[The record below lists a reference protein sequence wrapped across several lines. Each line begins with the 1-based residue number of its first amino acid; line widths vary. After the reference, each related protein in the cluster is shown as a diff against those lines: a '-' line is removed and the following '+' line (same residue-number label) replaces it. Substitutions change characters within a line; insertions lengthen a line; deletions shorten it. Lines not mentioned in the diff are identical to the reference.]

1 MSAFRGTRAVSVS
14 VAGMVLNRWTAV
26 DIIRDLSEI
35 SGSFILTLRDDMR
48 SSESWPYGSAGE
60 IGPLILG
67 QRVEISVHGELY
79 LVGWVED
86 VVPDA
91 AEGEAILTLSGRDLT
106 GDLADCA
113 AGPEGPV
120 EFADVTLEDLAGQLC
135 APFGISVRADV
146 DTGDPFEKATIDA
159 AETVLSAIEKHARQ
173 RGVLVTSDGVEG
185 LLLTRSG
192 RTRAPSDIEFPGYGV
207 KGSSA
212 RFSTRDRFSDY
223 FVKGQAEKAGGQR
236 APAPPLTPATTPQE
250 RVRRY
255 LAGDPASSEGG
266 SKEAAGVAILGHARD
281 AEITRWR
288 PHVAMMKS
296 KGSADGAQR
305 QAEWME
311 RVHRAR
317 GEEPGYELEG
327 WRWRGGIWRP
337 NALLHVRDT
346 FQRVDRDFLIAGV
359 DLAFDEDGGERAS
372 LRLVGPEAYDP
383 EEDAE

>member
-1 MSAFRGTRAVSVS
+1 MSAFRGTTAVSVS
-14 VAGMVLNRWTAV
+14 IAGMVLARWTAV
-26 DIIRDLSEI
+26 DIVRDLSEI
-35 SGSFILTLRDDMR
+35 SGSFILTLRDDIR
-48 SSESWPYGSAGE
+48 SRDSWPYGTPGQ
-60 IGPLILG
+60 IGPMLLS

-91 AEGEAILTLSGRDLT
+91 TEGEALLTISGRDLT

-120 EFADVTLEDLAGQLC
+120 EFANVTLEDLAGRLC
-135 APFGISVRADV
+135 EPFGISVRADV
-146 DTGDPFEKATIDA
+146 DTGEPFEKATIDA

-192 RTRAPSDIEFPGYGV
+192 QTRAPSDIVFPGTGV
-207 KGSSA
+207 KSSSA

-223 FVKGQAEKAGGQR
+223 FVKGQAEKAAGQR
-236 APAPPLTPATTPQE
+236 APAAPLTPATTPQE
-250 RVRRY
+250 RVRRF

-296 KGSADGAQR
+296 KGDADGAQK

-317 GEEPGYELEG
+317 GEEPSYELHG
-327 WRWRGGIWRP
+327 WRWQGGLWRP
-337 NALLHVRDT
+337 NALVHVADT

-359 DLAFDEDGGERAS
+359 DFSFDEDSGEIAG
-372 LRLVGPEAYDP
+372 LRMVGPEAYDP

>member
-1 MSAFRGTRAVSVS
+1 MSAFRGTTAVSAS
-14 VAGMVLNRWTAV
+14 VAGMVLARWTAV

-35 SGSFILTLRDDMR
+35 SGSFILTLRDDIR
-48 SSESWPYGSAGE
+48 SRASWPYGTPGE
-60 IGPLILG
+60 IGPMLLS
-67 QRVEISVHGELY
+67 QRVEISIHGELY
-79 LVGWVED
+79 LVGWAED
-86 VVPDA
+86 VIPDA
-91 AEGEAILTLSGRDLT
+91 SEGEAILTISGRDLT

-120 EFADVTLEDLAGQLC
+120 EFANVTLEDLAGQLC

-146 DTGDPFEKATIDA
+146 DTGAPFEKATIDA

-192 RTRAPSDIEFPGYGV
+192 QTRAPSDIRFPGPGV
-207 KGSSA
+207 KRSSA

-223 FVKGQAEKAGGQR
+223 FVKGQTEKAGGKR
-236 APAPPLTPATTPQE
+236 AKAAPLTPATTPQE

-281 AEITRWR
+281 REISRWR

-296 KGSADGAQR
+296 KGSADGAQK

-317 GEEPGYELEG
+317 GEEPSHELHP
-327 WRWRGGIWRP
+327 WRWQGGLWRP
-337 NALLHVRDT
+337 NALVHVSDS
-346 FQRVDRDFLIAGV
+346 FLRVDRDFLIAGV
-359 DLAFDEDGGERAS
+359 DLVFDEDNGETAS